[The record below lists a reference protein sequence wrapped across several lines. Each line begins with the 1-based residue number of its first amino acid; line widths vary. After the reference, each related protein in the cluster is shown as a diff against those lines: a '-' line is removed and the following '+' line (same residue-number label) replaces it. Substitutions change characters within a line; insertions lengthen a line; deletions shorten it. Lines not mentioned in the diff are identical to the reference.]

1 MQVHGRQTPSKT
13 QTDEWTNGQTDA
25 GNNLGAF

>member
-13 QTDEWTNGQTDA
+13 QTDE
-25 GNNLGAF
+25 